1 MYAYEKKFL
10 QRFVNSP
17 PGKLEK
23 TEKLEQLRTL
33 EMGLP
38 IAVSIVDQ
46 GTVGI
51 DVPSDLLKLS
61 DFKESKE

>member
-1 MYAYEKKFL
+1 MKKIL